1 MSTYK
6 LKEVTEASYILEKD
20 GSNTGLVT
28 ITAEGFKVI
37 GPFDRKLFADA
48 DELTR
53 YLGGDLSIEAR
64 ESEDDKEDEI
74 GQINGYPIKHKA
86 VFDVE
91 EGDIVTYAKTAK
103 GKARFAAG
111 YYALDFEHG
120 WTGSYCPRAQTLEE
134 NQFIGPFRTKLE
146 MQNAMAQKKR
156 VSKV

>member
-1 MSTYK
+1 MSIYK
-6 LKEVTEASYILEKD
+6 MKEVTETSYILEKD

-28 ITAEGFKVI
+28 ITIEGIKVI
-37 GPFDRKLFADA
+37 GPYDRKLFADA
-48 DELTR
+48 DELTA
-53 YLGGDLSIEAR
+53 YLGGDLTIEAR

-91 EGDIVTYAKTAK
+91 EGTIVTYSKTAK

-120 WTGSYCPRAQTLEE
+120 WTGSYCPRTQTLEE
-134 NQFIGPFRTKLE
+134 NEFIGPFRTKLE

>member
-1 MSTYK
+1 MSSYK
-6 LKEVTEASYILEKD
+6 LKEITEASYILEKD

-37 GPFDRKLFADA
+37 GPFDRKLFMDA
-48 DELTR
+48 DELTA
-53 YLGGDLSIEAR
+53 YLGGSLQIEAR
-64 ESEDDKEDEI
+64 ETDDDKDDEI

-91 EGDIVTYAKTAK
+91 EGDIVTYAKTTK

-111 YYALDFEHG
+111 YYALDFDHG
-120 WTGSYCPRAQTLEE
+120 WTGSYCPRTSTLEE
-134 NQFIGPFRTKLE
+134 NAYIGPFRTKLE

-156 VSKV
+156 VSKL

>member
-1 MSTYK
+1 MSHYK
-6 LKEVTEASYILEKD
+6 LKEITETSYILEKD

-28 ITAEGFKVI
+28 VSTDGFKVI
-37 GPFDRKLFADA
+37 GPFDKKVFCDA

-53 YLGGDLSIEAR
+53 YLGGDLTIEAR

-91 EGDIVTYAKTAK
+91 EGNIVTYSKASKS
-103 GKARFAAG
+103 KARFAAG

-120 WTGSYCPRAQTLEE
+120 WTGSYCPRTQTLEE

-156 VSKV
+156 VSRV

>member
-1 MSTYK
+1 MSSFK
-6 LKEVTEASYILEKD
+6 LKEITETSYLLEKD

-28 ITAEGFKVI
+28 VTVDGFKVI
-37 GPFDRKLFADA
+37 GPFDRKLFANA
-48 DELTR
+48 DELTK
-53 YLGGDLSIEAR
+53 YLGGMLTIEPR
-64 ESEDDKEDEI
+64 ESDDDKEDEI

-120 WTGSYCPRAQTLEE
+120 WTGSYCPRTQTLEE
-134 NQFIGPFRTKLE
+134 NAFIGPFRTKLE

-156 VSKV
+156 MSKA

>member
-1 MSTYK
+1 MSSYK
-6 LKEVTEASYILEKD
+6 LKEITEASYIFEKD

-37 GPFDRKLFADA
+37 GPFDRKLFMDA
-48 DELTR
+48 DELTA
-53 YLGGDLSIEAR
+53 YLGGSLQIEAR
-64 ESEDDKEDEI
+64 ETDDDKDDEI

-91 EGDIVTYAKTAK
+91 EGDIVTYAKTTK

-111 YYALDFEHG
+111 YYALDFDHG
-120 WTGSYCPRAQTLEE
+120 WTGSYCPRTSTLEE
-134 NQFIGPFRTKLE
+134 NAYIGPFRTKLE

-156 VSKV
+156 VSKL

>member
-1 MSTYK
+1 MSHYK
-6 LKEVTEASYILEKD
+6 LKEITETSYILEKD
-20 GSNTGLVT
+20 GSNTGLVIVST
-28 ITAEGFKVI
+28 DGFKVI
-37 GPFDRKLFADA
+37 GPFDKKVFGDA

-53 YLGGDLSIEAR
+53 YLGGDLTIEAR

-91 EGDIVTYAKTAK
+91 EGDIVTYSKASKS
-103 GKARFAAG
+103 KARFAAG

-120 WTGSYCPRAQTLEE
+120 WTGSYCPRTQTLEE

-156 VSKV
+156 VSRV

>member
-1 MSTYK
+1 MSNFK
-6 LKEVTEASYILEKD
+6 LKELTESSYILEKD
-20 GSNTGLVT
+20 GSNVGLVT
-28 ITAEGFKVI
+28 ITVDGFKVI
-37 GPFDRKLFADA
+37 GPFDRKQFTDA
-48 DELTR
+48 DELTQ
-53 YLGGDLSIEAR
+53 YLGGVLSIEPR
-64 ESEDDKEDEI
+64 ESDDDKEDEI

-120 WTGSYCPRAQTLEE
+120 WTGSYCPRTQTLEE
-134 NQFIGPFRTKLE
+134 NAFIGPFRTKLE

-156 VSKV
+156 ASKL

>member
-6 LKEVTEASYILEKD
+6 LKELTETSYILDKD
-20 GSNTGLVT
+20 GSYTGLVT
-28 ITAEGFKVI
+28 ITTEGFKVI
-37 GPFDRKLFADA
+37 GPFDRKVFSDA
-48 DELTR
+48 AELTS
-53 YLGGDLSIEAR
+53 YLGGDLSIEPR

-91 EGDIVTYAKTAK
+91 EGDIVTYSKTSK

-120 WTGSYCPRAQTLEE
+120 WTGSYCPRTQTLDE

-156 VSKV
+156 VSKI

>member
-1 MSTYK
+1 MSHYK
-6 LKEVTEASYILEKD
+6 LKEITETSYILEKD

-28 ITAEGFKVI
+28 VSTDGFKVI
-37 GPFDRKLFADA
+37 GPFDKKVFGDA

-53 YLGGDLSIEAR
+53 YLGGDLTIEAR

-74 GQINGYPIKHKA
+74 GQINGYPIKHKS

-91 EGDIVTYAKTAK
+91 EGNIVTYSKASKS
-103 GKARFAAG
+103 KARFAAG

-120 WTGSYCPRAQTLEE
+120 WTGSYCPRTQTLEE

-156 VSKV
+156 VSRV